1 MTKLDEYLELRLQ
14 EWADW
19 FKDGNYGQGLGYPSE
34 TIEYKIMREGL
45 FAAAG
50 RGLRGTLPANT
61 RAEEIE
67 SFVNEM
73 RKEHPKPCLVIRAKY
88 FAPKKTPIEAIA
100 TRMKMHKR
108 TFEDQLKLAKF
119 FIRGALS
126 VSSRFVQ

>member
-19 FKDGNYGQGLGYPSE
+19 FKDGNHEKALGFPGE

-67 SFVNEM
+67 NFVNHM
-73 RKEHPKPCLVIRAKY
+73 QKDCPKQCVVIRARY
-88 FAPKKTPIEAIA
+88 FSPRKIPIEALA
-100 TRMKMHKR
+100 RRLKMSR
-108 TFEDQLKLAKF
+108 RGYEDQLRLAKNY
-119 FIRGALS
+119 IRGCLS
-126 VSSRFVQ
+126 ISSHFVQ